1 MKAFDL
7 RPVMAL
13 LNNFTASIRELVLEV
28 FQQVR
33 HKRITAS
40 CPLLRL
46 ETDFCKSLVH

>member
-33 HKRITAS
+33 LQKPAPFSHLGMHA
-40 CPLLRL
+40 
-46 ETDFCKSLVH
+46 